1 MVDSVATHSCTQKQQ
16 PDWVIVFDDTCP
28 VVNKFSWLV
37 RNWDRDGVFRY
48 VGRGTTDGDSAPLI
62 ERLEETPW
70 SLMLVDP
77 EGHSWH
83 GPEAVPF
90 ILKHLPN
97 GKIAAVTYTIPGT
110 MWITRQ
116 LYFMVSRNR
125 DILAERSLPRR
136 TA

>member
-1 MVDSVATHSCTQKQQ
+1 MVDSVAPTSCTQNAQ
-16 PDWVIVFDDTCP
+16 DWTIVFDDTCP
-28 VVNKFSWLV
+28 VVNKFGWLV
-37 RNWDRDGVFRY
+37 RQWDRDGVFRY

-70 SLMLVDP
+70 SLMLVDKT
-77 EGHSWH
+77 GASWH
-83 GPEAVPF
+83 GPEAIPF
-90 ILKHLPN
+90 ILKNLPS

-116 LYFMVSRNR
+116 LYYMVSRNR
-125 DILAERSLPRR
+125 QILAERQMPRR